1 MQRRNVLLPEP
12 LAPRMAITSPFCGL
26 HRDALQHLDLPELLL
41 DPLGSQ
47 GQRLI
52 AHGALERSSTMLQ
65 DFAPLHHGH
74 VKP

>member
-12 LAPRMAITSPFCGL
+12 LAPRMAITSPFARL
-26 HRDALQHLDLPELLL
+26 HRDALEHLDLAELLL
-41 DPLGSQ
+41 DALDRQ

-65 DFAPLHHGH
+65 EFAPLHHGH